1 MNERMKALLTLALE
15 LTEAERKQISAA
27 LLLSTLNELA
37 IEDVTDEAI
46 MRARQENTAIRLAPE
61 GLEEDYEWEDYE

>member
-61 GLEEDYEWEDYE
+61 ELEEDYSG

>member
-46 MRARQENTAIRLAPE
+46 MRARQENAAIRLAPE
-61 GLEEDYEWEDYE
+61 DLGEDYE

>member
-1 MNERMKALLTLALE
+1 MNERMRALLTLVLE
-15 LTEAERKQISAA
+15 LTEAERKQLSAA
-27 LLLSTLNELA
+27 LILSTLNELA

-61 GLEEDYEWEDYE
+61 GLEEDYE

>member
-1 MNERMKALLTLALE
+1 MNERMRALLTLVLE
-15 LTEAERKQISAA
+15 LTEAERKQLSAA

-61 GLEEDYEWEDYE
+61 ELEEDDE

>member
-27 LLLSTLNELA
+27 LILSTLNELA

-46 MRARQENTAIRLAPE
+46 MRARQENAAIRLAPE
-61 GLEEDYEWEDYE
+61 DLGEDYE

>member
-27 LLLSTLNELA
+27 LLLSTLNERA

-61 GLEEDYEWEDYE
+61 ELEEDDE

>member
-1 MNERMKALLTLALE
+1 MNERMRALLTLVLE
-15 LTEAERKQISAA
+15 LTEAERKQLSAA

-61 GLEEDYEWEDYE
+61 NSEEDYSG